1 MSSLISTIKIQ
12 DKTTHCFQDNMP
24 LVNFPLQLPLSTAVC
39 LGLHAVVKH
48 APGTGVQRKK
58 QARAFGT
65 CPFGALIQASEK
77 RHASWREIFQIN
89 YYFPI
94 K

>member
-1 MSSLISTIKIQ
+1 
-12 DKTTHCFQDNMP
+12 MP

-39 LGLHAVVKH
+39 LEHMQWLNMLQALEVQEKNRPGLLEPALLELWFKPVKE
-48 APGTGVQRKK
+48 AYVLERD
-58 QARAFGT
+58 
-65 CPFGALIQASEK
+65 
-77 RHASWREIFQIN
+77 FQIN